1 MWIFPLLLILSPVL
15 PHQPLPQ
22 HSQLSG
28 WHCRLP
34 GNSLPLASCPFLT
47 ATHAVI
53 QCYTP
58 SLLNTSQTLPLLP
71 SHCTFLTLAS
81 SSLLVQ
87 WFSEGWSQ
95 PVIASRMKSHCLS
108 MTSKAPHQ
116 QALLTSPRHLLL
128 FYLPLAQ
135 ALKAGPLVVDSGS
148 SSC

>member
-28 WHCRLP
+28 WHRRLP

-58 SLLNTSQTLPLLP
+58 PLFNTSQTLPLLP

-81 SSLLVQ
+81 SSLLDQ

>member
-28 WHCRLP
+28 WHRRLSWKQPPP
-34 GNSLPLASCPFLT
+34 GILPLPDGHSRHHP
-47 ATHAVI
+47 
-53 QCYTP
+53 CYTP
-58 SLLNTSQTLPLLP
+58 PLLNTSQTLPLLP

-81 SSLLVQ
+81 SSLPDQ

-148 SSC
+148 SSF